1 MGDLVMERRISHLRK
16 AVDDAQNPSPRLVYE
31 LMQALME
38 SGDRRGA
45 IEAYRRFE
53 RNGNLLT
60 AELIAAY
67 NSALWSEPRELP
79 TNLPK
84 PRHPFVGRISELN
97 NLAEAIRSHGA
108 AQVVGPGGMGKT
120 RLALETARR
129 SVADFPDGVWWVDL
143 SATHEVEALC
153 VRIAHAMRLED
164 RTYTPEELAA
174 RIGEAQ
180 TLIVLDCCENCVEP
194 ATNFADLLAD
204 RCANAALI
212 ATSRVQLSVKRGPA
226 LKLHALS
233 LPQDRVTRMTAA
245 SSDAVRLFLERAVDA
260 DPDFVMNEEHA
271 ALAAEICRKVGAL
284 PLGIELACAY
294 LAHIN
299 IREVRDRLAHS
310 RLNDV
315 SDTLSGTIR
324 WTYELLEPADRALL
338 RALSTFDYP
347 FTLDDA
353 TALSG
358 TPDARS
364 GLDRLTRASIIVSER
379 AHGLT
384 WYRLLDTTRAFAR
397 EEAEKHAET
406 PLLRRHLVE
415 RMRDVAADYE
425 TRLAAG
431 DELAAKQLTGAHG
444 NLVSALEIAAI
455 TPTLAE
461 HGLRIVG
468 AVGMQL
474 GVVGLAAPTIGHVER
489 SIESARRFA
498 RDRSPLFD
506 AALEAYAWLAN
517 RLSFA
522 AKAVEINEER
532 IARAR
537 RTNDVCKIAR
547 ALATSVIA
555 CVNLGNYDRAREI
568 AVEAVNRSRE
578 CGEVSTRARALRSLA
593 SFYLNMNETASALP
607 LYEEFFGLDEA
618 QIPPMQVSMALHDYG
633 FALRASGDGPRAR
646 ALLEKCVERAL
657 AITDYSTAAH
667 AYQTLGQL
675 SLDDSD
681 CNSALKHFR
690 LAIDLGGK
698 GINIRTQLDTLEDVV
713 CASICEE
720 QLEQLAFVLG
730 FVDAGRE
737 KIGFKVSPEFTDRIH
752 LIRNVVRSRL
762 SVSAFNQATMRGRL
776 SSMDEVVEVVRSLNA
791 GTEPPR
797 QADRFA
803 VLTKRERE
811 IAELAARGL
820 TNRAIA
826 ETLSVSVRTVDVHL
840 ASIFRKLSIERREQI
855 LS

>member
-16 AVDDAQNPSPRLVYE
+16 AVDELQNPSAQLVYE

-53 RNGNLLT
+53 RNGNLIT

-67 NSALWSEPRELP
+67 NSALWSEPRDLP

-84 PRHPFVGRISELN
+84 PRHPFVGRITELN
-97 NLAEAIRSHGA
+97 NLSEAIRSHGFV
-108 AQVVGPGGMGKT
+108 QVVGPGGMGKT
-120 RLALETARR
+120 RLVLESARR
-129 SVADFPDGVWWVDL
+129 SVADFPEGVWWVDL
-143 SATHEVEALC
+143 SATHELDALC
-153 VRIAHAMRLED
+153 DRVAHALRLED
-164 RTYTPEELAA
+164 RAYTPEELTA
-174 RIGEAQ
+174 RIGAAR
-180 TLIVLDCCENCVEP
+180 TLIVLDCCENCIE
-194 ATNFADLLAD
+194 AASHFAHLLGE
-204 RCANAALI
+204 RCENAALV
-212 ATSRVQLSVKRGPA
+212 ATGRIELDVKRGPA
-226 LKLHALS
+226 MRLQALS
-233 LPQDRVTRMTAA
+233 LPQERVTRMSAV
-245 SSDAVRLFLERAVDA
+245 SSDAIRLFLERAVDA

-271 ALAAEICRKVGAL
+271 ALAAEICQKVGAL

-324 WTYELLEPADRALL
+324 WTYELLEPADRTLL
-338 RALSTFDYP
+338 RALSSFDYP

-353 TALSG
+353 AALAAV
-358 TPDARS
+358 PDARA
-364 GLDRLTRASIIVSER
+364 GLDRLTRVSIVVSER
-379 AHGLT
+379 AHGLA

-406 PLLRRHLVE
+406 PLLRRRLVE
-415 RMRDVAADYE
+415 RMRDVAAEYE
-425 TRLAAG
+425 TRLAARE
-431 DELAAKQLTGAHG
+431 ELAAQQLAGAHG
-444 NLVSALEIAAI
+444 NLMSALDIASV

-461 HGLRIVG
+461 HGLRIAG
-468 AVGMQL
+468 AIGMQL
-474 GVVGLAAPTIGHVER
+474 GVVGLAARTIGHVER
-489 SIESARRFA
+489 VLDSARRFA
-498 RDRSPLFD
+498 RDRTPLFD
-506 AALEAYAWLAN
+506 AALEAYSWLAN
-517 RLSFA
+517 RLSLA

-568 AVEAVNRSRE
+568 AVEAVTRSRE
-578 CGEVSTRARALRSLA
+578 CGEVATRARALRSLA

-618 QIPPMQVSMALHDYG
+618 QIPPMQVAMALHDYG
-633 FALRASGDGPRAR
+633 FALRASGDRSRAP
-646 ALLEKCVERAL
+646 APLDKCVERAL
-657 AITDYSTAAH
+657 AIADYSTAAH

-675 SLDDSD
+675 SLDDGD
-681 CNSALKHFR
+681 CSNALQYFLK
-690 LAIDLGGK
+690 AVDLCGK
-698 GINIRTQLDTLEDVV
+698 GINMRTQLDTLEDVV
-713 CASICEE
+713 CAAIRED
-720 QLEQLAFVLG
+720 QLEDLAFVLG

-737 KIGFKVSPEFTDRIH
+737 KIGFAVSPEFTARLQ

-762 SVSAFNQATMRGRL
+762 SESAFNAATMRGQL
-776 SSMDEVVEVVRSLNA
+776 SSMDEVTEVVRSLKP
-791 GTEPPR
+791 GTEPPK
-797 QADRFA
+797 QADRFSA
-803 VLTKRERE
+803 LTRRERE
-811 IAELAARGL
+811 IAELASRGM

-826 ETLSVSVRTVDVHL
+826 EELSVSVRTVDVHV
-840 ASIFRKLSIERREQI
+840 ASIFRKLAIERREQI
-855 LS
+855 LN